1 MIRGILTLIMTTL
14 QEKSEVCSATHATEA
29 LGSSKTVRA
38 PLEQRQ
44 TTSNPIK
51 LYLVVRSDLP
61 PAQQAVQAA
70 HALTEYLLQ
79 HREGAS
85 SWHSTSNTLAFLS
98 VPTEEN
104 LSSLAHKARRRG
116 LLLSEFRE
124 PDRQHELTAV
134 AFEPKAKSLLRTLQ
148 LALRL

>member
-1 MIRGILTLIMTTL
+1 M
-14 QEKSEVCSATHATEA
+14 S
-29 LGSSKTVRA
+29 
-38 PLEQRQ
+38 
-44 TTSNPIK
+44 TSTPQK
-51 LYLVVRSDLP
+51 LYLVTREDLS

-70 HALTEYLLQ
+70 HALTEYFMQ
-79 HREGAS
+79 HREGAT

-98 VPTEEN
+98 VPTEDN
-104 LSSLAHKARRRG
+104 LRVLTLNARRRG
-116 LLLSEFRE
+116 LILSEFRE